1 MLSTY
6 IFCFGDRGSSN
17 TEKKAA
23 AKKVMAPDS
32 TIYDEDGNE
41 EAFCLLCFFSD
52 ESCQGLPDDRL
63 EPARKIRS
71 AQKRCACD
79 LFNRNRLEREV
90 YPVHSL
96 HRSLD
101 AVYMA
106 WGIFLHRSGG
116 RLVPIVEKY
125 SIINK
130 NGRGDM
136 YHEKKAA
143 PTVSV
148 DDAL

>member
-6 IFCFGDRGSSN
+6 ISCFGDRGSSN

-52 ESCQGLPDDRL
+52 ESCRGLPDDRL

-71 AQKRCACD
+71 AQKRCVCD
-79 LFNRNRLEREV
+79 LFNRNRLGREA
-90 YPVHSL
+90 YPVHSF

-101 AVYMA
+101 AVYKA
-106 WGIFLHRSGG
+106 PGDFPSPFG
-116 RLVPIVEKY
+116 RKIGSDCRK
-125 SIINK
+125 I
-130 NGRGDM
+130 
-136 YHEKKAA
+136 
-143 PTVSV
+143 
-148 DDAL
+148 